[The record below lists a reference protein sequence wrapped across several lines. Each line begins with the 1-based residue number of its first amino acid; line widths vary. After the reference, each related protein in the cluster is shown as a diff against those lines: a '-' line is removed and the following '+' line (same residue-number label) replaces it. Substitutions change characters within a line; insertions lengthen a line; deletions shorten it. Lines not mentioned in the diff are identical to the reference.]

1 MVEPSLPDLSEA
13 EAKGDTAAL
22 FDRIRAESGSALV
35 NYVWRHLAT
44 IPGGAALWCWDVA
57 MANDTSRAQ
66 AAIATVADREAAG
79 LAGPRPSF
87 AFADPVVVRLL
98 EAYNRNNAANLARVS
113 LLLAALARLSHRPH
127 GRRGTVGPATL
138 FGPLLANRTPARDA
152 DREDGEKG
160 GLDAPTDRHIR
171 RTQEEPQEEAPP
183 CSPARDSGLP
193 PLPELADL
201 SETDRSAAER
211 LAEAGPAA
219 GCGVSPSLWRHLTV
233 HHGLLPRL
241 APELSTVLG
250 STTFAAA
257 HDQVRSTARPDNR
270 PRLPDRSVEFDV
282 AAVRRSLEAFA
293 ARIAELTL
301 AGRVVVR
308 WCSS

>member
-1 MVEPSLPDLSEA
+1 
-13 EAKGDTAAL
+13 
-22 FDRIRAESGSALV
+22 
-35 NYVWRHLAT
+35 
-44 IPGGAALWCWDVA
+44 

-66 AAIATVADREAAG
+66 AAIATIADREAAG
-79 LAGPRPSF
+79 LAGPRPGF

-98 EAYNRNNAANLARVS
+98 EAYNRNNTANLARVS

-127 GRRGTVGPATL
+127 GLRGVALSTGQERRAARCGASGK
-138 FGPLLANRTPARDA
+138 RRDA

-160 GLDAPTDRHIR
+160 GLDAPTDRHTR
-171 RTQEEPQEEAPP
+171 RTQEEPLEEAPP

-193 PLPELADL
+193 PLPEPADL

-241 APELSTVLG
+241 APALSTVLG

-257 HDQVRSTARPDNR
+257 HDQVRSAARPDNR

-293 ARIAELTL
+293 ARIAELAL

-308 WCSS
+308 WRSS

>member
-13 EAKGDTAAL
+13 EAKGETAAL

-79 LAGPRPSF
+79 LAGHRPSF

-113 LLLAALARLSHRPH
+113 LLLAAL
-127 GRRGTVGPATL
+127 
-138 FGPLLANRTPARDA
+138 
-152 DREDGEKG
+152 
-160 GLDAPTDRHIR
+160 DAPTDRHIR

-193 PLPELADL
+193 PLPEPADL

-293 ARIAELTL
+293 ARIAELAL
-301 AGRVVVR
+301 AGRVVAR